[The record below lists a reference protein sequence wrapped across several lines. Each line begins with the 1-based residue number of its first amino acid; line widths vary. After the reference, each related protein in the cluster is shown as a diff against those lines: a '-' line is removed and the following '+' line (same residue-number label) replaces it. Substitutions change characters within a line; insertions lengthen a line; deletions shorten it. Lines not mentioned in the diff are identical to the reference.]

1 MWNIYRF
8 VCLVPSEFSLNLS
21 LTLLSSSE
29 GRVYLYELLVS
40 NSVFS
45 TGIGA
50 GIIFRIHPVLTT
62 KISADEAVG
71 LTADVRDRSTDLMLS
86 SPVHAMRVICD
97 QKKPHFA
104 EFCSIFD
111 VQAEHCLE
119 RSSAESTGSPPQL
132 PPHMAMSSSQKSA
145 LLNWLPC
152 SRIIGAGSLGV

>member
-1 MWNIYRF
+1 
-8 VCLVPSEFSLNLS
+8 VPSEFSLNLS

-29 GRVYLYELLVS
+29 GRVYLYELLFS

-50 GIIFRIHPVLTT
+50 GIIFQIRPVLTT

-97 QKKPHFA
+97 QKKNP
-104 EFCSIFD
+104 IL
-111 VQAEHCLE
+111 Q
-119 RSSAESTGSPPQL
+119 SSAVFLMCRQNT
-132 PPHMAMSSSQKSA
+132 A
-145 LLNWLPC
+145 
-152 SRIIGAGSLGV
+152 

>member
-1 MWNIYRF
+1 M
-8 VCLVPSEFSLNLS
+8 PSEFSLNLS

-50 GIIFRIHPVLTT
+50 GIIFQIRPVLTT

-97 QKKPHFA
+97 QKKKP
-104 EFCSIFD
+104 IL
-111 VQAEHCLE
+111 Q
-119 RSSAESTGSPPQL
+119 SSAVFLMCRQNT
-132 PPHMAMSSSQKSA
+132 A
-145 LLNWLPC
+145 
-152 SRIIGAGSLGV
+152 